1 MKQERYTMHTDRG
14 PIQVSIPGP
23 ETDYERDPIGLL
35 LANLSGS
42 ALAIIHAELEAYCAD
57 ADVTRY
63 ILPRVHRAGEINMG
77 AADWAAE
84 LAEWQSTYAVEGPA
98 SISQVG

>member
-35 LANLSGS
+35 LSNLSGS
-42 ALAIIHAELEAYCAD
+42 ALALIHAELEVYCAD
-57 ADVTRY
+57 ADVMRY
-63 ILPRVHRAGEINMG
+63 ILPRVHRAGEANMG
-77 AADWAAE
+77 AEDWAAE
-84 LAEWQSTYAVEGPA
+84 LAEWQGTYAVDGA
-98 SISQVG
+98 AGICKVG